1 MMLHWPNRTKP
12 ISSAICARRLG
23 DLPISKADVASGGE
37 GSQMHPFIWV
47 SAVPV
52 SEQQYE
58 PRAPFRANHHRDV
71 DGALGHPT
79 CP

>member
-1 MMLHWPNRTKP
+1 MLGLAESHRAPQL
-12 ISSAICARRLG
+12 CYLRLPAWG
-23 DLPISKADVASGGE
+23 LPISKADAASGGE
-37 GSQMHPFIWV
+37 GSRMHPFICV